1 MPHKLLLSVKAERM
15 LLACLCL
22 GVGLC
27 YTADL
32 LAQPVRLSPRA
43 MGFDIPD
50 SDDFTVGM
58 SSVVTADQSGQVV
71 VAKVYVQLG
80 PNRIVML
87 PDGELVARGPEQ
99 VTETERPFEAA
110 TPETVMTRLA
120 AELGGD
126 FKFEKTR
133 NYVYAYNCSAAFA
146 AATSRILES
155 MRPGVTTY
163 VERMGV
169 PTSAPDVV
177 LMAIL
182 FRTEA
187 EFQNYR
193 RMPDGVVAYYDILT
207 NRIVMYEESP
217 LFRAHPQLAT
227 QQAISTIAH
236 EGAHQILHNIGLQK
250 RLSSWPIWLSEG
262 LAEYLAP
269 TTFGRGLKWKGAG
282 QINDLRMLELE
293 LYIKSRTAGTPS
305 GQLVEDTVS
314 AARLTSTGYAAAW
327 SLTHWLASR
336 HREKFFEYVREL
348 STLQP
353 LEAAGPIVEPGIVPA
368 HVRLFQTYFGDDFV
382 TLETQ
387 LVGHLKK
394 QPYRDP
400 FAEYPHYVATLSAR
414 DGRRELREANIFHSH
429 RMADVWL
436 SESVRKLPDPARA
449 SAQIRVVEFPNR
461 PVAEQA
467 ARQFLGR

>member
-1 MPHKLLLSVKAERM
+1 M
-15 LLACLCL
+15 LLACL
-22 GVGLC
+22 GLC
-27 YTADL
+27 VSLGLAADL
-32 LAQPVRLSPRA
+32 LAQPVRMSPRA
-43 MGFDIPD
+43 MGFDLPD
-50 SDDFTVGM
+50 SDDVTVGRGR
-58 SSVVTADQSGQVV
+58 VVTADQSGHAV
-71 VAKVYVQLG
+71 VAKVYVQSG
-80 PNRIVML
+80 PNQIVML

-110 TPETVMTRLA
+110 TPETVMTRLT
-120 AELGGD
+120 AELGD
-126 FKFEKTR
+126 EFTLEKTR
-133 NYVYAYNCSAAFA
+133 NYVYAYNCSDTFA
-146 AATSRILES
+146 AATSKILES

-169 PTSAPDVV
+169 PTSAPEVALIAV
-177 LMAIL
+177 I

-193 RMPDGVVAYYDILT
+193 RMPEGVVAYYDILT

-262 LAEYLAP
+262 LAEYFAP

-293 LYIKSRTAGTPS
+293 LYIKSRMADTPS

-327 SLTHWLASR
+327 SLTHWLATR
-336 HREKFFEYVREL
+336 HREKFFAYVREL
-348 STLQP
+348 SALQP

-368 HVRLFQTYFGDDFV
+368 NVRLFQTYFGDDFA

-414 DGRRELREANIFHSH
+414 DGRRELREANIFHSP

>member
-32 LAQPVRLSPRA
+32 PAQPVRLSPRA

-58 SSVVTADQSGQVV
+58 SRVVTADQSGQVV

-314 AARLTSTGYAAAW
+314 AA
-327 SLTHWLASR
+327 
-336 HREKFFEYVREL
+336 
-348 STLQP
+348 
-353 LEAAGPIVEPGIVPA
+353 
-368 HVRLFQTYFGDDFV
+368 
-382 TLETQ
+382 
-387 LVGHLKK
+387 
-394 QPYRDP
+394 
-400 FAEYPHYVATLSAR
+400 
-414 DGRRELREANIFHSH
+414 
-429 RMADVWL
+429 
-436 SESVRKLPDPARA
+436 
-449 SAQIRVVEFPNR
+449 
-461 PVAEQA
+461 
-467 ARQFLGR
+467 